1 MRLLKSVLIT
11 TLLLGVLYLP
21 VAAGDDANPGD
32 IVINE
37 IMQNP
42 AAVSD
47 TLGEWI
53 EIYNTTGATININ
66 GWTLKDDGADSHVI
80 NNGGPLNVASGSYVV
95 LCRNGNS
102 STNGGVTCDY
112 TYSGFLLANGDDE
125 VVLQEDAGAQ
135 QEIARVVYDGGPT
148 FPDPT
153 GASMVYVPSAQ
164 PPVVGYFAD
173 NQLATQWGTSTSS
186 FGGGD
191 LGTPGSRNDQG
202 GVITA
207 VKFNSFVGDSF
218 SGLAAV
224 FLLTGGLVALRKR
237 K

>member
-1 MRLLKSVLIT
+1 MKLLKSIVIAI
-11 TLLLGVLYLP
+11 LLLGMFCLP
-21 VAAGDDANPGD
+21 VLAGDDVNPGD

-42 AAVSD
+42 SAVSD
-47 TLGEWI
+47 TNGEWL
-53 EIYNTTGATININ
+53 EIYNTTGATINID

-80 NNGGPLNVASGSYVV
+80 NNGGTLNVASGSYVV

-112 TYSGFLLANGDDE
+112 TYSGFLLSNGDDE
-125 VVLQEDAGAQ
+125 VVLQEDAGTQ
-135 QEIARVVYDGGPT
+135 QEIARVAYDGGPT

-153 GASMVYVPSAQ
+153 GASMVYVPSTK
-164 PPVVGYFAD
+164 PPAAGYFAD
-173 NQLATQWGTSTSS
+173 NQLAAQWGTSTSS
-186 FGGGD
+186 FESGD
-191 LGTPGSRNDQG
+191 LGTPGARNDQG

-207 VKFNSFVGDSF
+207 VKLNSFVGASF
-218 SGLAAV
+218 SGLAAD
-224 FLLTGGLVALRKR
+224 FALAAGLVALRKR